1 MRRTTLAALC
11 IAAAATV
18 TLTACGTENPATAEK
33 TAGKS
38 KEPFAGLT
46 GGEIAERAIDATK
59 SASSLRM
66 KGEVPDE
73 ESGSTIKMDIAL
85 NKKGDCA
92 GTMSMDGGGAD
103 MVKTGDTVYMKFD
116 EAFLRAQ
123 SEGSSKDETQAVVD
137 MMAGKWVKTAA
148 TGADAKDIAGF
159 CDLDTVLAEF
169 GDERSN
175 AERGDTTKVGG
186 TPAVTIEEKDS
197 KGRYTAY
204 VATEGK
210 PYLLRVVSKSAKDP
224 GDVTFS
230 DYNKPVPAKAPK
242 GKVLDLD
249 AMGG

>member
-1 MRRTTLAALC
+1 MRRTALAALC

-18 TLTACGTENPATAEK
+18 TLTACGTENSGTGAA
-33 TAGKS
+33 S
-38 KEPFAGLT
+38 KPKGPFAGLT

-59 SASSLRM
+59 SATSLRM

-73 ESGSTIKMDIAL
+73 ESGNTIKMDIAL

-92 GTMSMDGGGAD
+92 GTMTMDGGGTE

-137 MMAGKWVKTAA
+137 MMADKWVKTAA

-175 AERGDTTKVGG
+175 AERGDTTKADG
-186 TPAVTIEEKDS
+186 TPAITIEEKDG
-197 KGRYTAY
+197 KDRYTAY

-210 PYLLRVVSKSAKDP
+210 PYLLRILSKSAKDP

-230 DYNKPVPAKAPK
+230 DFNKPVPAKAPK